1 MNSKTVLLA
10 LLSLILFVNIKA
22 QQKNETLNNLI
33 EVATNVSPNIRL
45 LKSKKNIA
53 GSKIEQG
60 TNLPDPMLTFGLVN
74 MPTNSFSF
82 TQEPMTGKIIG
93 ITQAFPF
100 PGGLSAKS
108 DVIAMDTLII
118 EKEIEDFKNEI
129 RKDVSNLYFDL
140 QLVREEMLLTKKS
153 KSLLEQISEVVKRK
167 YEVSEASLQNI
178 VQVEVQI
185 TRVQDR
191 IESLIGKENG
201 IVAELNALLLR
212 EENFPIET
220 DNIMS
225 VGDKN
230 YSSTSLI
237 KSANEYRPFLMGLK
251 ISEQKSKLIE
261 NSVKYSFYPNFQV
274 GLQYTQ
280 REYSS
285 ATGQNWNDFFSVVVG
300 ISLPLGY
307 GGKYSSK
314 IDEAKYLQSFYREQY
329 NYSIQ
334 LLNKSFGKI
343 VAKLHELQN
352 RDKLISKTL
361 LHQAEQ
367 ALQSSLSDYQVGK
380 IDFVN
385 VINAENDILKI
396 KTDLIKIRT
405 EYSKSIAHLDFL
417 VGTNNYEKENVSLRL
432 DKTETL
438 PRYNKSGQA
447 RQGELK

>member
-10 LLSLILFVNIKA
+10 ILSLILFVSIPA
-22 QQKNETLNNLI
+22 QQKNETLDNLI
-33 EVATNVSPNIRL
+33 ELATSVSPKIRL
-45 LKSKKNIA
+45 LKSKKDVA

-60 TNLPDPMLTFGLVN
+60 TNLPDPMLTLGLVN
-74 MPTNSFSF
+74 MPTNSFSL
-82 TQEPMTGKIIG
+82 TQEPMTGKTIG

-118 EKEIEDFKNEI
+118 KKEIEDFKNEI
-129 RKDVSNLYFDL
+129 RKNVSNLYFDL
-140 QLVREEMLLTKKS
+140 QLVREEMLITKKS

-201 IVAELNALLLR
+201 TLAELNSYLLR
-212 EENFPIET
+212 DEKSSIKT
-220 DNIMS
+220 DLL
-225 VGDKN
+225 VPTGDYK
-230 YSSTSLI
+230 YSSNSLM
-237 KSANEYRPFLMGLK
+237 KAANEYRPFLWGLK
-251 ISEQKSKLIE
+251 FSEQKSKLME
-261 NSVKYSFYPNFQV
+261 NSAKYSFYPNFQV

-280 REYSS
+280 REYSF
-285 ATGQNWNDFFSVVVG
+285 ATGQNWNDFFSVVIG

-314 IDEAKYLQSFYREQY
+314 VDEAKYLQSFYREQY
-329 NYSIQ
+329 NSSIQ

-343 VAKLHELQN
+343 VATLHELQN
-352 RDKLISKTL
+352 RDKLISGTL
-361 LHQAEQ
+361 LSQAEQ
-367 ALQSSLSDYQVGK
+367 ALQASLADYQVGK

-405 EYSKSIAHLDFL
+405 EYSKNIAQLDFL
-417 VGTNNYEKENVSLRL
+417 VGANNYEKEN
-432 DKTETL
+432 
-438 PRYNKSGQA
+438 
-447 RQGELK
+447 GELK